1 MPGPASHLTIM
12 ERQAHRLS
20 AIAPPQHPVRRALS
34 AAPNHAALGS
44 IGPDMIFWAD
54 WGEYTP
60 VVSTVFDVYRT
71 LDEIYDEIMAI
82 WGPVQRA
89 VDKVE
94 SSLTGGLSDS
104 ITETVGL
111 VKATITTAIQEFVT
125 NQFDVF
131 SLLKPDMQIH
141 GHTSS
146 EVNWNWL
153 DYLHHRRTGVMTRA
167 LIDRANAS
175 GSDAQR
181 AYAYGWLSHVVA
193 DVVGHPYV
201 NVAVGGPYRSHWQR
215 HFVQEKFMDTW
226 VWGFYHTPGV
236 GIPATFPSSGSPWDY
251 ASFTNVNSASLHTK
265 FDLGSDLPADIQQL
279 ITGALRD
286 AYGQVPHP
294 NVKGTLPFL
303 GNGEINRAYQMLF
316 TGLELITGKD
326 RFIAR
331 PTPPSVF
338 NDDAP
343 PTFPLPGGG
352 SGGAGGSS
360 GGSFSL
366 SKLLEAIWDFVRDAL
381 EYAGELALWLVSQV
395 TTPLTYPIRYALYLL
410 QLALYEAYRHF
421 RWGLAISGWVFPEPD
436 ELGNVFAQQFINPAV
451 ATFAQ
456 VMARPLQEYPPENER
471 CIAFPGSA
479 LEPMSWAAGPYARHP
494 QNYPFWFIEREPLN
508 PEFEL
513 AAANATS
520 PNVTRDLALSLRSAG
535 SQSYAGSLGNAVDAY
550 LRRAAEIAAD
560 GGGSRRLLLPDW
572 NLDGDRGY
580 AAKCWALTA
589 PPTVGPNDLA
599 PPNPPPPAA
608 LGVELSYL

>member
-1 MPGPASHLTIM
+1 MPGPASHLSIM
-12 ERQAHRLS
+12 ELQTNRLV
-20 AIAPPQHPVRRALS
+20 ATAPPQHPVRRALTT
-34 AAPNHAALGS
+34 APQHAALGS

-60 VVSTVFDVYRT
+60 VVTAIFDIYQT

-104 ITETVGL
+104 ITQTVGL
-111 VKATITTAIQEFVT
+111 VSATINTAIQEFVT
-125 NQFDVF
+125 SQFDLF
-131 SLLKPDMQIH
+131 GLLRPDMQKR
-141 GHTSS
+141 GHLSV
-146 EVNWNWL
+146 EVDWNWL
-153 DYLHHRRTGVMTRA
+153 DYLHHRRTGAMARN
-167 LIDRANAS
+167 LIDRANES
-175 GSDAQR
+175 GSEAQR

-236 GIPATFPSSGSPWDY
+236 GIAGGPGSWNY
-251 ASFTNVNSASLHTK
+251 GSFTNVNSASLHTRL
-265 FDLGSDLPADIQQL
+265 DLGPDLPAEIQQL
-279 ITGALRD
+279 IVGALRD
-286 AYGQVPHP
+286 TYLNVPHP

-303 GNGEINRAYQMLF
+303 GTGEINRAYQMLY
-316 TGLELITGKD
+316 TALEFITGKD
-326 RFIAR
+326 RYIPR
-331 PTPPSVF
+331 PQPPSVF

-352 SGGAGGSS
+352 SGGSGGSS

-381 EYAGELALWLVSQV
+381 EYAGELALWLVSQI
-395 TTPLTYPIRYALYLL
+395 TTPLTYPVRYALYLL

-436 ELGNVFAQQFINPAV
+436 ELGNALAQQFINPIPAS
-451 ATFAQ
+451 FAQ
-456 VMARPLQEYPPENER
+456 VMARPLQEYPPEQER
-471 CIAFPGSA
+471 CVSFPASS
-479 LEPMSWAAGPYARHP
+479 LEPLAWAAGPYARHP
-494 QNYPFWFIEREPLN
+494 LNYPYWFIELEPLDPN
-508 PEFEL
+508 FEL
-513 AAANATS
+513 AAAKAAG
-520 PNVTRDLALSLRSAG
+520 PDITRDLVLKLRSVG
-535 SQSYAGSLGNAVDAY
+535 TRNYGGSLGNAVDSYA
-550 LRRAAEIAAD
+550 RRASEIANGD
-560 GGGSRRLLLPDW
+560 GGSGQLLLPDW

-580 AAKCWALTA
+580 AAKCWGLAN
-589 PPTVGPNDLA
+589 PPSAGPNDLA
-599 PPNPPPPAA
+599 SPNPASPPPPGAR
-608 LGVELSYL
+608 GVEITYL